1 MYYKNNKTKKKLN
14 NFTSILGGKRYNKYT
29 KQLIGG
35 ILDNTSI
42 EKSKKIKKSL
52 HKLKNNSKKI
62 GNIAQNSLNHFLNL
76 ASNSTDIAQNAIIN
90 TYKILAP
97 NNKVEKEIKQEV
109 LKLNPNRK
117 KQSNK
122 KSNKKPKKKC
132 KKSRKQKQYKNY
144 NNEWDLY
151 NK

>member
-1 MYYKNNKTKKKLN
+1 MYYKNNKTKKKFN
-14 NFTSILGGKRYNKYT
+14 NFTSILGRKRYSKYT

-52 HKLKNNSKKI
+52 YKLKNNSKKI
-62 GNIAQNSLNHFLNL
+62 GNIAQNSLNHFLDL

-97 NNKVEKEIKQEV
+97 NKNVEKEIKQEV
-109 LKLNPNRK
+109 LKFNPNSR
-117 KQSNK
+117 KQS
-122 KSNKKPKKKC
+122 SKKPKKKR
-132 KKSRKQKQYKNY
+132 KKSRKQKLYKNY
-144 NNEWDLY
+144 TDEWDLY

>member
-1 MYYKNNKTKKKLN
+1 MYYKNNKTKKKFN
-14 NFTSILGGKRYNKYT
+14 NFTSILGGKNYNKYT
-29 KQLIGG
+29 KRLIGG
-35 ILDNTSI
+35 ILDTTSV
-42 EKSKKIKKSL
+42 EKGKKIKKSL
-52 HKLKNNSKKI
+52 HNLKNNSKKLS
-62 GNIAQNSLNHFLNL
+62 NIAENSLNHFLDI

-97 NNKVEKEIKQEV
+97 NKNVEKEIKQEI
-109 LKLNPNRK
+109 LKINPKPR

-122 KSNKKPKKKC
+122 KSKKKR

-144 NNEWDLY
+144 NDEWDSY

>member
-1 MYYKNNKTKKKLN
+1 MYYKNNKTKKKIN
-14 NFTSILGGKRYNKYT
+14 NFTSILGGKRYNNYT

-42 EKSKKIKKSL
+42 EKSKKIKNSL
-52 HKLKNNSKKI
+52 HKLRNNSKKI
-62 GNIAQNSLNHFLNL
+62 GNIAQNSLNHFLDL

-97 NNKVEKEIKQEV
+97 NKKVEKEIKQEV
-109 LKLNPNRK
+109 LKLNPNPK
-117 KQSNK
+117 KQSK
-122 KSNKKPKKKC
+122 KKPKKKP

-144 NNEWDLY
+144 TDEWDLY